1 MWPFLIDFFYGCMTM
16 AEKDEKDNL
25 KKVDEFIENSR
36 KELNNENDEAIFNRD
51 KEILYHIQ
59 HRYEE
64 EERRF
69 ETVDSK
75 ISSMIAVLA
84 MIFTIQSS
92 LFTNILSNADK
103 ISVSIL
109 ILFIVSL
116 GLYLISIGFFIKAH
130 YFKKV
135 SITPSPTFLMDE
147 GAKEESEHTIVKDM
161 IALYGN
167 CANENYETIENKT
180 NIAKKGFAFLIFGG
194 CLSFIF
200 FVCFLFE
207 LVI

>member
-1 MWPFLIDFFYGCMTM
+1 MTNDKVEVPIKVTVDSEDIEKLIKKEISF
-16 AEKDEKDNL
+16 EKQDDESL
-25 KKVDEFIENSR
+25 K
-36 KELNNENDEAIFNRD
+36 RD
-51 KEILYHIQ
+51 KEILTHVQ
-59 HRYEE
+59 HRYDE

-69 ETVDSK
+69 QTVDSK

-103 ISVSIL
+103 ISVTIL

-116 GLYLISIGFFIKAH
+116 GMYLISIGFFIKAH

-135 SITPSPTFLMDE
+135 SITPSPTFLMEE

-167 CANENYETIENKT
+167 CADENYETIENKT
-180 NIAKKGFAFLIFGG
+180 RIAKNGFHFLIYGG

-207 LVI
+207 LVM

>member
-1 MWPFLIDFFYGCMTM
+1 MSVEGT
-16 AEKDEKDNL
+16 L
-25 KKVDEFIENSR
+25 K
-36 KELNNENDEAIFNRD
+36 RD

-59 HRYEE
+59 HRYDE

-69 ETVDSK
+69 QTVDSK

-92 LFTNILSNADK
+92 LFTNILLNTDK
-103 ISVSIL
+103 ISFSIIL
-109 ILFIVSL
+109 LFIVSL

-135 SITPSPTFLMDE
+135 SMTPSPSFLMEE
-147 GAKEESEHTIVKDM
+147 GAKGESEHTIVKDM

-167 CANENYETIENKT
+167 CIDENYETIENKT
-180 NIAKKGFAFLIFGG
+180 SIAKKGFNFLIYGG

-200 FVCFLFE
+200 FVCFLLGLIVF
-207 LVI
+207 

>member
-1 MWPFLIDFFYGCMTM
+1 MRIATVVGARPQFIKAAVVSYELR
-16 AEKDEKDNL
+16 
-25 KKVDEFIENSR
+25 KVH
-36 KELNNENDEAIFNRD
+36 
-51 KEILYHIQ
+51 KEILIHIQ
-59 HRYEE
+59 HRYDE

-69 ETVDSK
+69 QTVDSK
-75 ISSMIAVLA
+75 ISAMIAVLA

-92 LFTNILSNADK
+92 LFTNIISNTDK
-103 ISVSIL
+103 ISVSII
-109 ILFIVSL
+109 ILFIISL

-130 YFKKV
+130 YFKKF
-135 SITPSPTFLMDE
+135 STTPKPSFLMDE

-161 IALYGN
+161 IALYSDCVN
-167 CANENYETIENKT
+167 DNYETIENKT

-207 LVI
+207 LFI